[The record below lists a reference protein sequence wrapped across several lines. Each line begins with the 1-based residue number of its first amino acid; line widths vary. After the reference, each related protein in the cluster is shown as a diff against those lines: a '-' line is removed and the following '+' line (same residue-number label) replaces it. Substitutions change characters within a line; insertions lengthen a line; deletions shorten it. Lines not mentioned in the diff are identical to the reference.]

1 MCRAECNRAWRLF
14 IIEVL
19 FYTKCAASWL
29 TRLCLPGNGVCVHA
43 DDLGHL
49 GGRPG
54 TEAEGG
60 PSSER
65 ALLFL
70 QMNPAAVRL
79 PVKRQSRMTMTP

>member
-1 MCRAECNRAWRLF
+1 M
-14 IIEVL
+14 
-19 FYTKCAASWL
+19 
-29 TRLCLPGNGVCVHA
+29 HA
-43 DDLGHL
+43 NDLDHL

-60 PSSER
+60 PGSER

-70 QMNPAAVRL
+70 QMNPAAVKL